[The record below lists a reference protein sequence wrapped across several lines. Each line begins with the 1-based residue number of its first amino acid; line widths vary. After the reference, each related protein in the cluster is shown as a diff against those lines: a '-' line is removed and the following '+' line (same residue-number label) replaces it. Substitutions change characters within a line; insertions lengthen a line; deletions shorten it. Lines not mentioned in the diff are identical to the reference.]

1 MTREDLIT
9 EISMRTDVPMED
21 VEEVL
26 DEEDIILDE
35 ELRKCKKKKCIITT
49 VCTIIFLMGAAFAVY
64 VLDRKDKIDFEATMK
79 KYMEKIKK

>member
-35 ELRKCKKKKCIITT
+35 EVRKCKKKKCIIAT
-49 VCTIIFLMGAAFAVY
+49 VCTIVFLMGAAFAVY
-64 VLDRKDKIDFEATMK
+64 VLDRKEKIDFEATMK

>member
-64 VLDRKDKIDFEATMK
+64 VLDRKEKIDFEATMK